1 MSEKKTSEPETKVEE
16 TKAEETGKKPN
27 EGLRVLKYVL
37 FAASAGIIQT
47 VVFTLLNEILN
58 WAYWPCY
65 FIALVC
71 SVIWNFTFNRKFTF
85 KAANNIPVAMLKTVL
100 FYAIFT
106 PVTMIA
112 GNYCDKVGI
121 NHYII
126 LFATMLLNLITEFL
140 YQRFYTFK
148 DALDTNDNAK
158 KSGQVNEEQV
168 EILEKE
174 NADKKAIRNQEIRL
188 AVISVVI
195 IVLFV
200 LLGFIF
206 PSLYNLPHKVNL
218 ADRATVTTNANATST
233 QTASYDKKSDTLTIN
248 ASNDGMYLDL
258 INFVDVPTLN
268 NNPMLYVR
276 AYEGDIFT
284 AFAYSETLGYKRI
297 DTIQINGGPNAGTYT
312 FKTKNGKVSEATR
325 KNGNKTV
332 TAKYIYNNGKFAQVT
347 YGNTLVTT
355 KDLEQTS
362 NLKVTKDKKHNIT
375 DLTFKDQ
382 DGKTVTIK
390 MHYNND
396 DSDDYKVDTV
406 KTPQVTEKV
415 SYNKTAI

>member
-1 MSEKKTSEPETKVEE
+1 MSEKKTSQAETPVEE
-16 TKAEETGKKPN
+16 PAKKPN
-27 EGLRVLKYVL
+27 EALRVLKYVL

-47 VVFTLLNEILN
+47 VVFTLLNETLN

-126 LFATMLLNLITEFL
+126 LFSTMLLNLITEFL

-148 DALDTNDNAK
+148 DGLDTNSNAQK
-158 KSGQVNEEQV
+158 AGQANEEQV
-168 EILEKE
+168 ELVEKE
-174 NADKKAIRNQEIRL
+174 NADKKKIRNQEIRL
-188 AVISVVI
+188 AVISVVVI
-195 IVLFV
+195 AAFVVL
-200 LLGFIF
+200 GIIF
-206 PSLYNLPHKVNL
+206 PSLYKLPHKLNL
-218 ADRATVTTNANATST
+218 SDKVTVTTNANATST
-233 QTASYDKKSDTLTIN
+233 QTATFDKKTDTLTIN
-248 ASNDGMYLDL
+248 AAKDGVFLDL
-258 INFVDVPTLN
+258 VDFVDVPTLN

-276 AYEGDIFT
+276 AYQGDIFT

-297 DTIQINGGPNAGTYT
+297 DTIQIIGGDNAGTYT
-312 FKTKNGKVSEATR
+312 FETKNGKVSECKYT
-325 KNGNKTV
+325 NGNETV
-332 TAKYIYNNGKFAQVT
+332 TAKYEYDGGNFAKVT
-347 YGNTLVTT
+347 YGDTVVTA

-362 NLKVTKDKKHNIT
+362 DVKVTKDKKKNIT
-375 DLTFKDQ
+375 DLTFKDG
-382 DGKTVTIK
+382 DKTVTIK
-390 MHYNND
+390 MNYNND
-396 DSDDYKVDTV
+396 GTDDYKVDTI
-406 KTPQVTEKV
+406 KTPTAVEKLT
-415 SYNKTAI
+415 YGKTAI

>member
-1 MSEKKTSEPETKVEE
+1 MSDKKTSEPETKVEE
-16 TKAEETGKKPN
+16 TKVEETGKKPN

-47 VVFTLLNEILN
+47 VVFTLLNETLN

-126 LFATMLLNLITEFL
+126 LFSTMLLNLITEFL

-148 DALDTNDNAK
+148 DGLDTNSNAQK
-158 KSGQVNEEQV
+158 AGQANEEQV
-168 EILEKE
+168 ELLEKE

-195 IVLFV
+195 IALFV
-200 LLGFIF
+200 AINPIF
-206 PSLYNLPHKVNL
+206 PSAYKLPHKVNL
-218 ADRATVTTNANATST
+218 AEKATITTSTNATST

-248 ASNDGMYLDL
+248 AAKDGVYLDL
-258 INFVDVPTLN
+258 VNYVDVPTLN

-276 AYEGDIFT
+276 AYKGDLFT
-284 AFAYSETLGYKRI
+284 TFAYSETLGYRRI
-297 DTIQINGGPNAGTYT
+297 DTIKIVGGDNAGTYT
-312 FKTKNGKVSEATR
+312 FKTKSGKVTECTYDNGK
-325 KNGNKTV
+325 GTV
-332 TAKYIYNNGKFAQVT
+332 TAKYEYTKGKFSKVT
-347 YGNTLVTT
+347 YGDTVVTA
-355 KDLEQTS
+355 KDLEQTPDV
-362 NLKVTKDKKHNIT
+362 KVTKDKKHNIT
-375 DLTFKDQ
+375 DLSFKD
-382 DGKTVTIK
+382 GKKTVTIK

-396 DSDDYKVDTV
+396 GTDDYKVDSI
-406 KTPQVTEKV
+406 KTPQVTEKLTYGKV
-415 SYNKTAI
+415 AI